1 MHPLKAFILSSSL
14 LTGSVLARGRTL
26 YVSHYDGHIYTL
38 KFDPKNPDPN
48 TSLTLSNTLQACGS
62 MPSWLELDTYTN
74 TLYCVDESGT
84 SQTSGNGSLTALDI
98 TAPKKPRVVSETETL
113 AGGVASV
120 IYDAGDDEKFIA
132 IAHYEGSSLS
142 TFPLPLTNDSSA
154 LQTFLFTLTGP
165 VTDPSRQDAPHPHE
179 VFLDPTNSFILSPDL
194 GADLIRIFAINPSD
208 GTLTECEAYKT
219 TPGNGPRH
227 GAFSNQGDT
236 LYITNELANT
246 VSTYT
251 VSYNGNNTPCALSL
265 DLQQEI
271 VPSPSG
277 TLPASFVAEIR
288 IPRHSTDVYITVRGD
303 QSFAPNDTIAFLDE
317 SSSATGL
324 TPKNLT
330 SSFGAYP
337 RTLVISEDGCLVAV
351 GNQKSSSVAIVERDA
366 ETGELGALLGS
377 LEVGSVE
384 AGLSSVIWGSD

>member
-1 MHPLKAFILSSSL
+1 M
-14 LTGSVLARGRTL
+14 
-26 YVSHYDGHIYTL
+26 
-38 KFDPKNPDPN
+38 
-48 TSLTLSNTLQACGS
+48 
-62 MPSWLELDTYTN
+62 
-74 TLYCVDESGT
+74 
-84 SQTSGNGSLTALDI
+84 
-98 TAPKKPRVVSETETL
+98 
-113 AGGVASV
+113 
-120 IYDAGDDEKFIA
+120 
-132 IAHYEGSSLS
+132 
-142 TFPLPLTNDSSA
+142 
-154 LQTFLFTLTGP
+154 
-165 VTDPSRQDAPHPHE
+165 
-179 VFLDPTNSFILSPDL
+179 
-194 GADLIRIFAINPSD
+194 
-208 GTLTECEAYKT
+208 
-219 TPGNGPRH
+219 
-227 GAFSNQGDT
+227 
-236 LYITNELANT
+236 
-246 VSTYT
+246 
-251 VSYNGNNTPCALSL
+251 SL

-288 IPRHSTDVYITVRGD
+288 IPRHSTDVYISVRGD

-337 RTLVISEDGCLVAV
+337 RTLVISEDGYLVAV